1 MLSSRQAGSFADL
14 RPLTEAGTLNDALLF
29 GWLAARS
36 IARGLPAPVADRGG
50 FRVDT
55 GGEVEICRWAFT
67 RPCAGLTELGQALDA
82 PGYFLKLCGNGVDLL
97 AALPPRWRLQEPGY
111 CMQGP
116 ENSPPPSALPA
127 GYALQLDRDAR
138 GSRVAILAPDG
149 QLAATGTAAEA
160 AGAFV
165 YDRIITEP
173 DHRRKGLGRVVMAA
187 LRETR
192 TDRAAI
198 ELLVATDDGRALY
211 TMLGWTVISP
221 FVTAEIASA

>member
-1 MLSSRQAGSFADL
+1 M
-14 RPLTEAGTLNDALLF
+14 NDVLLF

-67 RPCAGLTELGQALDA
+67 RPADGLAELGRVLDA
-82 PGYFLKLCGNGVDLL
+82 PGYFLKLCGTGEDLL
-97 AALPPRWRLQEPGY
+97 ATLPPNWQLQKEPGY
-111 CMQGP
+111 VMQGP
-116 ENSPPPSALPA
+116 QTPPPPAALPA
-127 GYALQLDRDAR
+127 GYRLQLDRDFR
-138 GSRVAILAPDG
+138 GSRVTILAPDG
-149 QLAATGTAAEA
+149 TLAASGTAAET
-160 AGAFV
+160 AGVFV

-173 DHRRKGLGRVVMAA
+173 DHRRRGLGRVVMAA

-192 TDRAAI
+192 TDSIAT

-211 TMLGWTVISP
+211 ATLGWTVISP
-221 FVTAEIASA
+221 FVTAEIPSA

>member
-1 MLSSRQAGSFADL
+1 MD
-14 RPLTEAGTLNDALLF
+14 DALLF

-36 IARGLPAPVADRGG
+36 IARGLSVPVADRGG

-55 GGEVEICRWAFT
+55 GGDVEICRWAFT
-67 RPCAGLTELGQALDA
+67 RPCAGLTELGRTLDA
-82 PGYFLKLCGNGVDLL
+82 PGYFLKLCGNGADLL

-111 CMQGP
+111 CMRGP
-116 ENSPPPSALPA
+116 ESPPPLSALPA
-127 GYALQLDRDAR
+127 GYALQLNRDAR
-138 GSRVAILAPDG
+138 GSQVAILAADG
-149 QLAATGTAAEA
+149 ALAASGTAAEV
-160 AGAFV
+160 AGVFV

-192 TDRAAI
+192 ADRAAT

-211 TMLGWTVISP
+211 TTLGWTVISP
-221 FVTAEIASA
+221 FVTAEITSA

>member
-1 MLSSRQAGSFADL
+1 M
-14 RPLTEAGTLNDALLF
+14 NDALLF

-67 RPCAGLTELGQALDA
+67 RPGEGLAELGRTLDA
-82 PGYFLKLCGNGVDLL
+82 PGYFLKLCGDGEDLL
-97 AALPPRWRLQEPGY
+97 AALPAKWRLQGEPGY
-111 CMQGP
+111 VMRGP
-116 ENSPPPSALPA
+116 QTPPPPAALPA
-127 GYALQLDRDAR
+127 GYRLQLDRDAR

-149 QLAATGTAAEA
+149 ALAASGTAAET
-160 AGAFV
+160 AGVFV

-173 DHRRKGLGRVVMAA
+173 DHRRRGLGRGVMAA

-192 TDRAAI
+192 ADQKTT

-211 TMLGWTVISP
+211 TTLNWTVLST
-221 FVTAEIASA
+221 FATAEIPPA

>member
-1 MLSSRQAGSFADL
+1 M
-14 RPLTEAGTLNDALLF
+14 NDALLF

-55 GGEVEICRWAFT
+55 GGEVEACRWVFT
-67 RPCAGLTELGQALDA
+67 RPGEGLAELGRALDA
-82 PGYFLKLCGNGVDLL
+82 PGYFLKLCGEGEDLL
-97 AALPPRWRLQEPGY
+97 AALSAKWRLQGEPGY
-111 CMQGP
+111 VMRGP
-116 ENSPPPSALPA
+116 QTPPPPAALPA
-127 GYALQLDRDAR
+127 GYRLQLDRGAR

-149 QLAATGTAAEA
+149 ALAASGTAAET
-160 AGAFV
+160 AGVFV

-173 DHRRKGLGRVVMAA
+173 DHRRRGLGRGVMAA

-192 TDRAAI
+192 TDQNTT

-211 TMLGWTVISP
+211 TTLNWTVLST
-221 FVTAEIASA
+221 FATAEIPPA

>member
-1 MLSSRQAGSFADL
+1 
-14 RPLTEAGTLNDALLF
+14 LNDALLF

-67 RPCAGLTELGQALDA
+67 TPCAGLSELGRTLDA
-82 PGYFLKLCGNGVDLL
+82 PGYFLKLCGDGKELL
-97 AALPPRWRLQEPGY
+97 AVLPPNWRLQDEPGYVMQGPQTPPPAAALPASYR
-111 CMQGP
+111 
-116 ENSPPPSALPA
+116 
-127 GYALQLDRDAR
+127 LQLDRDAR
-138 GSRVAILAPDG
+138 SSRVAILAPDG
-149 QLAATGTAAEA
+149 ALAASGTAAET
-160 AGAFV
+160 GGVFV

-173 DHRRKGLGRVVMAA
+173 DHRRRGLGRVVMAA

-192 TDRAAI
+192 PDQKTT

-211 TMLGWTVISP
+211 TTLGWTVLSP
-221 FVTAEIASA
+221 FATAEIPSA

>member
-1 MLSSRQAGSFADL
+1 M
-14 RPLTEAGTLNDALLF
+14 NDALLF

-55 GGEVEICRWAFT
+55 AGEVEIRRWAFA
-67 RPCAGLTELGQALDA
+67 RPGEGLSELGRTLDA
-82 PGYFLKLCGNGVDLL
+82 PGYFLKLCGSGEDLL
-97 AALPPRWRLQEPGY
+97 AALPPRWRLQDEPGY
-111 CMQGP
+111 VMRGP
-116 ENSPPPSALPA
+116 EIQPPPAALPA
-127 GYALQLDRDAR
+127 GYRLQLDRDAR

-149 QLAATGTAAEA
+149 ALAASGTAAEV
-160 AGAFV
+160 AGVFV

-173 DHRRKGLGRVVMAA
+173 DHRRRGLGRVVMVA

-192 TDRAAI
+192 TDRSAT

-211 TMLGWTVISP
+211 ATLGWTVISP
-221 FVTAEIASA
+221 FATAEIPSA